1 MLDGVAGSG
10 SCSVLVIGHGGGGG
24 GRRFWRSDY

>member
-10 SCSVLVIGHGGGGG
+10 SYSVLVIGGGGGG
-24 GRRFWRSDY
+24 GRRFWQSDY

>member
-10 SCSVLVIGHGGGGG
+10 SYSVLVIGGGGGG
-24 GRRFWRSDY
+24 GRRFWHSDY